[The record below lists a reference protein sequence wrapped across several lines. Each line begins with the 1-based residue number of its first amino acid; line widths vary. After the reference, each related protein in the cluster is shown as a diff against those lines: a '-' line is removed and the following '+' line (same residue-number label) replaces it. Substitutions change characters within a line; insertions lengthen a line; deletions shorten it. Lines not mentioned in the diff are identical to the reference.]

1 MLDRAAELFESTG
14 TLGNTQCV
22 RFLCTDVTDLKPYQ
36 GPFDAAVFN
45 DVLATE
51 HDPAASIRA
60 ATLLCRPGST
70 VVVSQR
76 LDDPGTA
83 LPSMDVAEYIADLPL
98 EAAAVAVDGKTM
110 DGEGESPRLRR
121 LPPLAPRTAAA
132 DRAGRSRCRRCTRC
146 VIRWRC
152 ARPW

>member
-14 TLGNTQCV
+14 TLGNAQCV

-45 DVLATE
+45 DVLAPE
-51 HDPAASIRA
+51 HDPAAAIRA

-98 EAAAVAVDGKTM
+98 EAAAVAVRRKTFACP
-110 DGEGESPRLRR
+110 S
-121 LPPLAPRTAAA
+121 
-132 DRAGRSRCRRCTRC
+132 
-146 VIRWRC
+146 I
-152 ARPW
+152 